1 MTSSYEITKKL
12 IEAEKVGEGS
22 FDIATGYIQE
32 LLIDMGTRYGMTTIS
47 QPLVAAAVKLYF
59 DGIYSHLDAHG
70 KSLCDAF
77 VALSDGN
84 VQEIRFSFRF
94 KKEDGE

>member
-1 MTSSYEITKKL
+1 MTSSYEITKRL
-12 IEAEKVGEGS
+12 IDAEKTGE
-22 FDIATGYIQE
+22 DTTAIAAGYIQE

-47 QPLVAAAVKLYF
+47 QPFVAAAVKLYF

-70 KSLCDAF
+70 KSLCDVF
-77 VALSDGN
+77 VALSDRN
-84 VQEIRFSFRF
+84 VHEIRFPFRF

>member
-1 MTSSYEITKKL
+1 MTSSYEITKRL
-12 IEAEKVGEGS
+12 IEAEKAGE
-22 FDIATGYIQE
+22 DTTAIATGYIQE

-47 QPLVAAAVKLYF
+47 QPLIAAALKLYSN
-59 DGIYSHLDAHG
+59 GVYSHLDAHG

-84 VQEIRFSFRF
+84 VQEIRFPFRF

>member
-1 MTSSYEITKKL
+1 MTSSYEITKRL
-12 IEAEKVGEGS
+12 IEAEKAGG
-22 FDIATGYIQE
+22 DTTAIATEYIQE

-84 VQEIRFSFRF
+84 VQEIRFPFRF

>member
-12 IEAEKVGEGS
+12 IEAEKAGG
-22 FDIATGYIQE
+22 DITAIATGYIQE

-70 KSLCDAF
+70 KSLCDVF

-84 VQEIRFSFRF
+84 VQEIRFPFRL
-94 KKEDGE
+94 KKDGQ

>member
-1 MTSSYEITKKL
+1 MTSSYEITKRL
-12 IEAEKVGEGS
+12 IEAEKAGENTAA
-22 FDIATGYIQE
+22 IATGYIQE
-32 LLIDMGTRYGMTTIS
+32 LLIDMGTRYGMTNIS

-59 DGIYSHLDAHG
+59 DGIYSRLNAHG

-84 VQEIRFSFRF
+84 VQEIRFPFRL

>member
-12 IEAEKVGEGS
+12 IEAEKAGG
-22 FDIATGYIQE
+22 DTTAIATGYIQE

-70 KSLCDAF
+70 KSFCDVF

-84 VQEIRFSFRF
+84 VHEIRFPFRF

>member
-12 IEAEKVGEGS
+12 IEAEKAGEDA
-22 FDIATGYIQE
+22 FDISTRYIQE

-59 DGIYSHLDAHG
+59 DGIYSHLDEQG

-84 VQEIRFSFRF
+84 VQEIRFPFRF
-94 KKEDGE
+94 KKDGQ